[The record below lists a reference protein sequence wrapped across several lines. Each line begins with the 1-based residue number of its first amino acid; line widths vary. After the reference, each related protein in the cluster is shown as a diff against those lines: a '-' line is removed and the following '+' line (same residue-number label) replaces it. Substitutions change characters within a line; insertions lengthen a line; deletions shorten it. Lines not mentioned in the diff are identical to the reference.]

1 MSDTAGE
8 TSSLSKLLRNRS
20 VFLGIV
26 IIVISVASSMSFE
39 AFPTVLN
46 VKSIILNMSTYAIV
60 AIGMML
66 LLISGVFDLSVGSVF
81 GFSGAVA
88 GSLMYY
94 YGVNTWVAVFVSLL
108 GCLGIGIF
116 NGTLIARVGVNPLI
130 VTLGMMGLVRGL
142 DYLVAGTGIFELPR
156 AFFKIADNTILGLR
170 IPVWYMVVIAVAFS
184 FLVSKTIFFRKY
196 YYIGVNQRAAALT
209 GINVVKMRIISFMI
223 TSGLSGIAG
232 IIMTAR
238 LEIAMSTLGVGLE
251 FRVITACILGGAS
264 LSGGKGSVLDAI
276 MGTLFMAIVS
286 NLMIVAKIHVYW
298 QNIVTGLIFLIAV
311 SIDAMLNKRVS

>member
-1 MSDTAGE
+1 
-8 TSSLSKLLRNRS
+8 
-20 VFLGIV
+20 
-26 IIVISVASSMSFE
+26 VAASFSFN
-39 AFPTVLN
+39 AFATLLN

-94 YGVNTWVAVFVSLL
+94 YGVNTWFAVFVAIL
-108 GCLGIGIF
+108 GCLGIGAF

-170 IPVWYMVVIAVAFS
+170 IPIWYMVLIAVVFS

-209 GINVVKMRIISFMI
+209 GINVVKMRIFSFMI
-223 TSGLSGIAG
+223 SSGLAGIAG
-232 IIMTAR
+232 IIMTSR

-251 FRVITACILGGAS
+251 FRVITACVLGGAS

-311 SIDAMLNKRVS
+311 TVDAMLNKRVS

>member
-1 MSDTAGE
+1 MSHTAGD
-8 TSSLSKLLRNRS
+8 TSSLRKFLKNRS

-26 IIVISVASSMSFE
+26 IIVISVAASFSFR
-39 AFPTVLN
+39 AFATVLN

-94 YGVNTWVAVFVSLL
+94 YGVNTWVAVFVALL
-108 GCLGIGIF
+108 GCLGIGAF

-170 IPVWYMVVIAVAFS
+170 IPIWYMVVIAVVFS

-209 GINVVKMRIISFMI
+209 GINVVKMRIFSFMI
-223 TSGLSGIAG
+223 TSGLAGIAG
-232 IIMTAR
+232 IIMTSR

-276 MGTLFMAIVS
+276 LGTLFMAIVS

-311 SIDAMLNKRVS
+311 TIDAILNKRVS